1 MYNAYQ
7 HCSVAACD
15 NSSIAM
21 SGSCCTGGWCDSN
34 AQVCYTDGGC
44 KYAYSPFYTHTNDRR
59 LSSSRKLFH
68 SCNDEAF
75 VACMASMTN
84 ISFDGGCE
92 SHGNESG
99 CVTGYTKM
107 YCNGSNF
114 YYADGCDSCDE
125 TCVADDITSQT
136 DGQAYCD
143 ADDPWTFYHVDEDGV
158 LRNTSTL
165 SGSNSSSCIWSD
177 CSKSYSDSFSC
188 EVGYWKAYCNGSHAY
203 YVEGCEMCD
212 ENCVAMDMTI
222 ATSSQYYC
230 DENDPYKAYYDVH
243 GDGSEIQE
251 LEMFG
256 TDPSM
261 CKYDNCTGSYSFDYD
276 DGKDKS

>member
-1 MYNAYQ
+1 
-7 HCSVAACD
+7 
-15 NSSIAM
+15 
-21 SGSCCTGGWCDSN
+21 
-34 AQVCYTDGGC
+34 
-44 KYAYSPFYTHTNDRR
+44 
-59 LSSSRKLFH
+59 
-68 SCNDEAF
+68 
-75 VACMASMTN
+75 
-84 ISFDGGCE
+84 
-92 SHGNESG
+92 
-99 CVTGYTKM
+99 M
-107 YCNGSNF
+107 YCTGSNF